1 MENYIELFGN
11 MLECGRVP
19 AMITNSKNIIV
30 HINRSMAAHFGR
42 VTGHH
47 RSYLFANN
55 SGYDYG
61 REDPFESIFAG
72 MPEDEMHAEVVIAD
86 VTYDVICQR
95 VACGPD
101 PSITVMVFEDITE
114 KKNLETA
121 IAENL
126 RTLQRETSIAQSI
139 QKSILP
145 INDKHWNTVEIN
157 AIYLPSGDLGGDVY
171 DLIQMNENEYLF
183 YIADVSGHS
192 IQASLLTIYLREN
205 IRANAAKNA
214 HEDITALMRSLL
226 TNYKALDIDAMM
238 YIGLL
243 LCKYD
248 KEKNELSVL
257 NAGHN
262 CYPLIIRG
270 TGRVEEIPICGMP
283 LSSVSDENSYEA
295 ETVGLYSGDRV
306 VLFTD
311 GLAEEQGIG
320 MQEPFGSLGVRRV
333 VEENYRLSGNE
344 LAKKVAEK
352 STELSIGKAK
362 DDRTVVVIDIL

>member
-1 MENYIELFGN
+1 MENHIELFGN
-11 MLECGRVP
+11 MLECAEVP

-30 HINRSMAAHFGR
+30 HINRSMAAHFGT

-61 REDPFESIFAG
+61 RHDPFEDIFADIPG
-72 MPEDEMHAEVVIAD
+72 DEMHAEVVIAD
-86 VTYDVICQR
+86 VTYDVICRR

-101 PSITVMVFEDITE
+101 PSFTVMVFEDITE
-114 KKNLETA
+114 KKNLETE

-126 RTLQRETSIAQSI
+126 RTFQRETSIAKNI

-145 INDKHWNTVEIN
+145 INDEYWNSIRIS

-205 IRANAAKNA
+205 IRAHAKDA
-214 HEDITALMRSLL
+214 HENITALMRNLL
-226 TNYKALDIDAMM
+226 ISYKALDIDAMM

-248 KEKNELSVL
+248 KEKKELSVL

-262 CYPLIIRG
+262 CYPLVVRSA
-270 TGRVEEIPICGMP
+270 GRVEEIPIRGMP
-283 LSSVSDENSYEA
+283 LSRISDENSYEA
-295 ETVGLYSGDRV
+295 ETLGLYSGDRV
-306 VLFTD
+306 VLYTD
-311 GLAEEQGIG
+311 GLSEEQGIG
-320 MQEPFGSLGVRRV
+320 MQEPFGSAGVRRI
-333 VEENYRLSGNE
+333 VEENYRLPGNE
-344 LAKKVAEK
+344 LVEKVAEK

-362 DDRTVVVIDIL
+362 DDRTIVVIDIL